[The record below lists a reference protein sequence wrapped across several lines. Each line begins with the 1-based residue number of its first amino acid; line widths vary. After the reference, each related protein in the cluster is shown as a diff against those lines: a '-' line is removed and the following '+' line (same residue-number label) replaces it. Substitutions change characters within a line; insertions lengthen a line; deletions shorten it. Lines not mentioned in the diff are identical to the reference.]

1 MRKIFF
7 DIETKNAFDDVGE
20 KNPALLDL
28 SLVGIYDS
36 ENNRFDSFLEDELDR
51 LWPILEKADSI
62 IGFNSDHFDI
72 PLLNKYY
79 SGDLTKIKSV
89 DIMKDIKKSLGRRIS
104 LDAIAKA
111 TLGIGKIGHGMDAIE
126 WWKKGEIDKIRQ
138 YCLDDVRIT
147 RDIYNFALQNKHL
160 KYFDGFKIREVPIDI
175 SEWEKKENS
184 GLNLTLGF

>member
-7 DIETKNAFDDVGE
+7 DIETKNTFEDVGE
-20 KNPALLDL
+20 RNPVLLDL

-36 ENNRFDSFLEDELDR
+36 ENEKYDSFLEDDLNR

-89 DIMKDIKKSLGRRIS
+89 DIMKDIKKSLGRRIG
-104 LDAIAKA
+104 LDAVAKA
-111 TLGIGKIGHGMDAIE
+111 TLGIGKTGHGMDAIE

-147 RDIYNFALQNKHL
+147 KDIYNFAFQNGHL
-160 KYFDGFKIREVPIDI
+160 KYFDGLKIREIPIDTT
-175 SEWEKKENS
+175 EWEKKEDS
-184 GLNLTLGF
+184 GMTQTLGF

>member
-1 MRKIFF
+1 MKKIFF
-7 DIETKNAFDDVGE
+7 DIETKNTFEDVGE
-20 KNPALLDL
+20 RNPSLLDI

-36 ENNRFDSFLEDELDR
+36 ENEKYDSFLEDDLNR

-89 DIMKDIKKSLGRRIS
+89 DIMKDIKKSLGRRIG

-111 TLGIGKIGHGMDAIE
+111 TLGEGKTGHGMEAIE

-147 RDIYNFALQNKHL
+147 KNVYDFALKNGHL
-160 KYFDGFKIREVPIDI
+160 KFFDGIKIREIPIDTTN
-175 SEWEKKENS
+175 WEKKEDS
-184 GLNLTLGF
+184 VITQTLGF

>member
-1 MRKIFF
+1 MKKIFF
-7 DIETKNAFDDVGE
+7 DIETKNTFEDVGE
-20 KNPALLDL
+20 RNPSLLDI

-36 ENNRFDSFLEDELDR
+36 ENEKYDSFLEDDLNR

-89 DIMKDIKKSLGRRIS
+89 DIMKDIKKSLGRRIG

-111 TLGIGKIGHGMDAIE
+111 TLGEGKTGHGMDAIE

-147 RDIYNFALQNKHL
+147 KDIYNFAFKNGHL
-160 KYFDGFKIREVPIDI
+160 KFFDGIKIREIPIDTTD
-175 SEWEKKENS
+175 WEKKEDS
-184 GLNLTLGF
+184 GVTQTLGF

>member
-1 MRKIFF
+1 MKKIFF
-7 DIETKNAFDDVGE
+7 DVETKNTFDDVGE
-20 KNPALLDL
+20 RNPALLDV

-36 ENNRFDSFLEDELDR
+36 ENDKFDSFLENELQN
-51 LWPILEKADSI
+51 LWPLFEKADSI

-89 DIMKDIKKSLGRRIS
+89 DIMKDIKKSLGRRIG
-104 LDAIAKA
+104 LDAVAKA
-111 TLGIGKIGHGMDAIE
+111 TLGIGKTGHGMDAIE

-147 RDIYNFALQNKHL
+147 KDVYNFALQNGHL
-160 KYFDGFKIREVPIDI
+160 KYSDGFKIREIPIDT
-175 SEWEKKENS
+175 SEWEKKESS
-184 GLNLTLGF
+184 GITQTLGF

>member
-1 MRKIFF
+1 MKKIFF
-7 DIETKNAFDDVGE
+7 DVETKNTFDDVGE
-20 KNPALLDL
+20 RNPALLDI

-36 ENNRFDSFLEDELDR
+36 ENDKFDSFLESELQN
-51 LWPILEKADSI
+51 LWPLFEKADSI

-89 DIMKDIKKSLGRRIS
+89 DIMKDIKKSLGRRIG
-104 LDAIAKA
+104 LDAVAKA
-111 TLGIGKIGHGMDAIE
+111 TLGIGKTGYGMDAIE

-147 RDIYNFALQNKHL
+147 KDVYDFALQNGHL
-160 KYFDGFKIREVPIDI
+160 KYSDGFKIREIPIDT
-175 SEWEKKENS
+175 SEWEKKENC
-184 GLNLTLGF
+184 GITQTLGF